1 MPTPESQAPPA
12 IPARQGLSAA
22 EAARRL
28 ATEGPNLLPGSAPK
42 STLAIVRDVVTEPM
56 FLMLLAAGSIYLALG
71 DRGEA
76 LFLLGFVFVV
86 IGITLAQE
94 RKTQRALESLRDL
107 SAPRALVIR
116 DGQEQR
122 IAGREVVR
130 GDLLVLHEGD
140 RIAADALLI
149 DGQLEVDESLLTGEA
164 VPVAKLPLAQNGKNA
179 QASASAEAPATRA
192 GPPQA
197 RPAPSGDSAAH
208 EVASVGAVAASAGP
222 PQARP
227 APSGGSAAHEVASV
241 GAVAASAGPP
251 QARPAPSGGSAAHEV
266 ASVGAIYASTV
277 VTRGVAV
284 AQVCATAAHTAVGR
298 IGADLAATVEPPSAL
313 QQGSRRLVRNLGIGA
328 LVLALAQV
336 LLGWWWNSRP
346 LLESL
351 LSGIAL
357 AMAILP
363 EEIPVILTVFLA
375 LGAWRISHQKVLTRR
390 VTAVEA
396 LGAITVLAVDKTGTL
411 TMNRMAVAELTSG
424 EQHFRPESASEL
436 PEHFHL
442 LAEFAMLATPADPFD
457 PMEKAIQHFGHQWLQ
472 GTEHVHDGREP
483 EFEYALSGEILAMT
497 RVFASDEPNVH
508 LLATKGAPEAVADLC
523 HLDAAQQGAI
533 RRQVEAMAER
543 GLRVLGVARGRWKGA
558 APAPGQSPPWPQSQH
573 DFDFD
578 FLGLVALADPPR
590 TEVPAALAECRR
602 AGVRVIMMTG
612 DHPATA
618 RAIAQ
623 QVGLSDRPDV
633 ITGAHLEGLDD
644 ASLSERLRHVD
655 LCARLKP
662 QHKLRLVQLLRASG
676 EVVAMTGDG
685 VNDAPALKAADVG
698 IAMGERGTDVAREAA
713 ALVLLDDSFARIVA
727 AIRQGRRIDSNIRK
741 AVRFVFAVHVPIIG
755 LALVPTLLHW
765 PVLLLPVHIVLL
777 ELLIDPACSI
787 VFEAEA
793 EDSDTMARAP
803 RPVSDSPFAAAPL
816 LWSVLQGLGLA
827 AVLLGGQAWLVH
839 RGWHPDQGRTVV
851 FGTLVLCVLLLIL
864 ANRDLSRPAL
874 LGVTDP
880 NPWLWRIAAAMVVLL
895 AAVMGIAWLRHLMGL
910 ALPGAQGAVVAG
922 CLLALCL
929 VWLELVRLAGRHQR
943 HTASG
948 ARGTA

>member
-1 MPTPESQAPPA
+1 MPEAA
-12 IPARQGLSAA
+12 ARQGLSAS
-22 EAARRL
+22 EATRRL
-28 ATEGPNLLPGSAPK
+28 VEQGPNLLPGSEPK
-42 STLAIVRDVVTEPM
+42 STAAIVRDVVTEPM
-56 FLMLLAAGSIYLALG
+56 FLMLLAAGGIYLALG

-76 LFLLGFVFVV
+76 LFLLSFVFVV
-86 IGITLAQE
+86 IAITLVQE

-116 DGQEQR
+116 DGLEQR
-122 IAGREVVR
+122 IAGREVVL

-164 VPVAKLPLAQNGKNA
+164 VPVTKLPLAPGA
-179 QASASAEAPATRA
+179 SDAPVPASGGDGTQAS
-192 GPPQA
+192 
-197 RPAPSGDSAAH
+197 
-208 EVASVGAVAASAGP
+208 AASAGP

-241 GAVAASAGPP
+241 GAL
-251 QARPAPSGGSAAHEV
+251 
-266 ASVGAIYASTV
+266 YASTV
-277 VTRGVAV
+277 VTRGVGLAE
-284 AQVCATAAHTAVGR
+284 VCAIAAHTAVGR
-298 IGADLAATVEPPSAL
+298 IGADLAATTEPPSAL
-313 QQGSRRLVRNLGIGA
+313 QQRSRKLVRQLGVAA
-328 LVLALAQV
+328 LLLASAQV
-336 LLGWWWNSRP
+336 MLGWWWNDRP

-375 LGAWRISHQKVLTRR
+375 LGAWRISRHKVLTRR

-411 TMNRMAVAELTSG
+411 TVNRMAVAELATAG
-424 EQHFRPESASEL
+424 AHFQPESADSLAE
-436 PEHFHL
+436 EFHL
-442 LAEFAMLATPADPFD
+442 LVEFAMLATPGDPFD
-457 PMEKAIQHFGHQWLQ
+457 PMEKAIQLFGHQWLA
-472 GTEHVHDGREP
+472 GTEHVHEGREP

-497 RVFASDEPNVH
+497 RVFASADPSQH

-523 HLDAAQQGAI
+523 HLDAAQRDAI
-533 RRQVEAMAER
+533 GRQVETMAER
-543 GLRVLGVARGRWKGA
+543 GLRVLGVARGRWSGQA
-558 APAPGQSPPWPQSQH
+558 TAPDVAPPWPPSQH
-573 DFDFD
+573 DFDFE

-590 TEVPAALAECRR
+590 AEVPAALAECRQ

-618 RAIAQ
+618 LAIAR
-623 QVGLSDRPDV
+623 QVGLSERPDLM
-633 ITGAHLEGLDD
+633 TGAEIEALDD
-644 ASLSERLRHVD
+644 AALRQRLRHVD

-662 QHKLRLVQLLRASG
+662 QHKLRLVQLLRTDG

-727 AIRQGRRIDSNIRK
+727 AIRQGRRIDDNIRK
-741 AVRFVFAVHVPIIG
+741 ATRFVFAVHVPIIA

-787 VFEAEA
+787 VFEAEP
-793 EDSDTMARAP
+793 EGSDLMARPP

-816 LWSVLQGLGLA
+816 AHGVLQGLGVA
-827 AVLLGGQAWLVH
+827 GVLLAGQAWLAGQ
-839 RGWHPDQGRTVV
+839 GWSAGQGRGVV
-851 FGTLVLCVLLLIL
+851 FSALVLAVMLLIL
-864 ANRDLSRPAL
+864 ANRDPSRPVL
-874 LGVTDP
+874 LGAAAS
-880 NPWLWRIAAAMVVLL
+880 NPWLWRMAAGVAALLVAVLGL
-895 AAVMGIAWLRHLMGL
+895 PWLRDLMGL
-910 ALPGAQGAVVAG
+910 ALPGGRELALAAVLV
-922 CLLALCL
+922 ALCL
-929 VWLELVRLAGRHQR
+929 AWLELVRVLGPRWGR
-943 HTASG
+943 
-948 ARGTA
+948 ARRGS

>member
-94 RKTQRALESLRDL
+94 RKTQRALES
-107 SAPRALVIR
+107 
-116 DGQEQR
+116 
-122 IAGREVVR
+122 VR

-164 VPVAKLPLAQNGKNA
+164 VPVVKLPLAQDSQNA

-197 RPAPSGDSAAH
+197 RPAPSGD
-208 EVASVGAVAASAGP
+208 
-222 PQARP
+222 
-227 APSGGSAAHEVASV
+227 SAAHEVASV

-411 TMNRMAVAELTSG
+411 TMNRMAVAELASS

-558 APAPGQSPPWPQSQH
+558 APAPGQSPLWPQSQH

-633 ITGAHLEGLDD
+633 ITGAELEGLDD

-839 RGWHPDQGRTVV
+839 QGWHPDQGRTVV

>member
-1 MPTPESQAPPA
+1 MPDSTAPVSE
-12 IPARQGLSAA
+12 RFHGLSSAQA
-22 EAARRL
+22 QQRL
-28 ATEGPNLLPGSAPK
+28 ATEGSNLLPSSTPK

-56 FLMLLAAGSIYLALG
+56 FLMLLAAGGIYLALG

-122 IAGREVVR
+122 IAGRDVVC

-164 VPVAKLPLAQNGKNA
+164 VPVAKLPMAPNGQPDAALAPG
-179 QASASAEAPATRA
+179 
-192 GPPQA
+192 
-197 RPAPSGDSAAH
+197 GDCTP
-208 EVASVGAVAASAGP
+208 GLF
-222 PQARP
+222 
-227 APSGGSAAHEVASV
+227 
-241 GAVAASAGPP
+241 
-251 QARPAPSGGSAAHEV
+251 
-266 ASVGAIYASTV
+266 ASTV
-277 VTRGVAV
+277 VTRGVGV
-284 AQVCATAAHTAVGR
+284 ARVCATGARTAVGR
-298 IGADLAATVEPPSAL
+298 IGADLAATTEPPSAL
-313 QQGSRRLVRNLGIGA
+313 QEGSRRLVRNLGIGA
-328 LVLALAQV
+328 VVLATAQV
-336 LLGWWWNSRP
+336 LLGWWWNGRP

-375 LGAWRISHQKVLTRR
+375 LGAWRIAHQKVLTRR

-411 TMNRMAVAELTSG
+411 TLNRMAVAELATP
-424 EQHFRPESASEL
+424 EQHFRPEGASHL
-436 PEHFHL
+436 PEEFHR
-442 LAEFAMLATPADPFD
+442 LAEFAMLATPGDPFD
-457 PMEKAIQHFGHQWLQ
+457 PMEKAIQHFGHQWLHD
-472 GTEHVHDGREP
+472 TEHVHDGREP

-497 RVFASDEPNVH
+497 RVFASDEPDVH

-523 HLDAAQQGAI
+523 HLDAARLDAI
-533 RRQVEAMAER
+533 RRQIEAMAER
-543 GLRVLGVARGRWKGA
+543 GLRVLGVARGRWRGPA
-558 APAPGQSPPWPQSQH
+558 LAPDQSPPWPQCQH
-573 DFDFD
+573 DFNFD

-590 TEVPAALAECRR
+590 PEVPAALAECRR
-602 AGVRVIMMTG
+602 AGVRVVMMTG

-623 QVGLSDRPDV
+623 QVGLSDRPEV
-633 ITGAHLEGLDD
+633 ITGAELEALDD
-644 ASLSERLRHVD
+644 TALRERLRHVD

-727 AIRQGRRIDSNIRK
+727 AIRQGRRIDDNVRK
-741 AVRFVFAVHVPIIG
+741 ARRSVFAVHVPIIA

-777 ELLIDPACSI
+777 QLLIDPTCA
-787 VFEAEA
+787 VVLEADP
-793 EDSDTMARAP
+793 EDSGCMERPP
-803 RPVSDSPFAAAPL
+803 RPVSDSPFAIGPL
-816 LWSVLQGLGLA
+816 AFSVFQGLGVA
-827 AVLLGGQAWLVH
+827 AVLLGGQAWLASQ
-839 RGWHPDQGRTVV
+839 GWSSAQSRTVV
-851 FGTLVLCVLLLIL
+851 FCTLVLCVMLLTL

-874 LGVTDP
+874 LGVTSP
-880 NPWLWRIAAAMVVLL
+880 NPWLWRMAAAMGLLL
-895 AAVMGIAWLRHLMGL
+895 AAVLGMAWLRNLMGM
-910 ALPGAQGAVVAG
+910 ALPGAAGLWVAAG
-922 CLLALCL
+922 LLALCM
-929 VWLELVRLAGRHQR
+929 VWLELVRLAHLHLVQPRPPR
-943 HTASG
+943 P
-948 ARGTA
+948 